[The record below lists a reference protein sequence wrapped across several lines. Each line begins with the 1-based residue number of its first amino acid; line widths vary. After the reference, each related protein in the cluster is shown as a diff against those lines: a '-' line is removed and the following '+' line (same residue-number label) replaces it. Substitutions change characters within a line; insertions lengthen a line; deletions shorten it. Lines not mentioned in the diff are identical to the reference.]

1 MIVVGETMK
10 KLKPIEVVG
19 DVCLVPLSK
28 GKVAVVD
35 IADRHLVEGFNW
47 FASQTKAGGAFY
59 AVRNR
64 PSPDRGLIY
73 MHRVIFGPGLADHK
87 DRDTMNNRRSN
98 LRSATPGQ
106 NICNSTIRRDN
117 TSGSKNVTWN
127 AKRKLWQVQIAREKG
142 KSRPVGHFA
151 DKEQACLFAA
161 EQRRIYYGEF
171 SGVE

>member
-1 MIVVGETMK
+1 MK
-10 KLKPIEVVG
+10 KLKPIEAVG

-35 IADRHLVEGFNW
+35 IADRHLVEGHNW
-47 FASQTKAGGAFY
+47 FASQTRAGGSFY

-64 PSPDRGLIY
+64 PRPHRGLVY

-98 LRSATPGQ
+98 LRPADARQ
-106 NICNSTIRRDN
+106 NSCNAEIRRNN
-117 TSGSKNVTWN
+117 TSGARNVTWN
-127 AKRKLWQVQIAREKG
+127 AKRGLWQVQLAIEKG
-142 KSRPVGHFA
+142 KYRPVGFFV
-151 DKEQACLFAA
+151 DKEQACSFAA

-171 SGVE
+171 GVV